1 MPLQLPNL
9 DDRTYDDLVQE
20 ALSLIPTYAPEWTN
34 HNPSDPGITLIELF
48 AYLTEMLL
56 YRLNRVTSANKQA
69 FLNLISE
76 KDLSGK
82 NKYPLINE
90 KGELQ
95 PLDEKTLND
104 KIRTEI
110 VNLRKANRA
119 VSSKD
124 FEDLAMAV
132 NETEAVQKLQQQQKV
147 ARARC
152 LPRRNLESPTPGAVE
167 LEQPGHVSVIIVPTA
182 PANSPS
188 QLELQPT
195 EKLLEA
201 VKNYLEP
208 RRLLTTRLH
217 VVRAS
222 FLTIQV
228 NIAIVLK
235 AGAKEDTVKDKVQE
249 ALNNFFDPL
258 TGGLQ
263 GKGWEFGRN
272 IYISEIYELL
282 DRLPGVDYVIPRKDK
297 DGKKTLEEVKVI
309 SNDSEQRKVIVNDQ
323 LSAVK
328 VNDHELVNFQ
338 FNKGDITIK
347 LANESDA
354 GE

>member
-1 MPLQLPNL
+1 MPLPLPNL

-20 ALSLIPTYAPEWTN
+20 AKSLIPTYAPEWTN

-48 AYLTEMLL
+48 AYLTEMLN
-56 YRLNRVTSANKQA
+56 YRLNRVTNANKQA

-76 KDLSGK
+76 T
-82 NKYPLINE
+82 KYPLINE

-110 VNLRKANRA
+110 VNLRKASRA

-124 FEDLAMAV
+124 FEDLAMAA
-132 NETEAVQKLQQQQKV
+132 NETEEVKKLQQKV

-152 LPRRNLESPTPGAVE
+152 LPRRNLKSPTPHAVDV
-167 LEQPGHVSVIIVPTA
+167 EQPGHVSVIIVPTV
-182 PANSPS
+182 PGNSPPK
-188 QLELQPT
+188 LEEYQPT
-195 EKLLEA
+195 EELLKA
-201 VKNYLEP
+201 VKNSLEQK
-208 RRLLTTRLH
+208 RLLTTRVH
-217 VVRAS
+217 VVGAT
-222 FLTIQV
+222 FLTIKV
-228 NIAIVLK
+228 NITIGLK
-235 AGAKEDTVKDKVQE
+235 PGAKEDTVKKQVEE
-249 ALNNFFDPL
+249 ALKKFFNPL

-282 DRLPGVDYVIPRKDK
+282 DRLPGVDYVAEQEQN
-297 DGKKTLEEVKVI
+297 GELVI
-309 SNDSEQRKVIVNDQ
+309 LPKDSERKERVNGQ

-328 VNDHELVNFQ
+328 VYANELVDAQ
-338 FNKGDITIK
+338 IEQSSITI
-347 LANESDA
+347 LPA
-354 GE
+354 GTSVSGG

>member
-1 MPLQLPNL
+1 MPLPLPNL

-48 AYLTEMLL
+48 AYLTEMQN
-56 YRLNRVTSANKQA
+56 YRLNRVTNANKQA

-76 KDLSGK
+76 T
-82 NKYPLINE
+82 KYPLINE

-104 KIRTEI
+104 KIPTEI
-110 VNLRKANRA
+110 VNLRKASRA

-124 FEDLAMAV
+124 FEDLAMAA
-132 NETEAVQKLQQQQKV
+132 NETEQVQKLQQQQKV

-152 LPRRNLESPTPGAVE
+152 LPRRNLESPTPHAVD
-167 LEQPGHVSVIIVPTA
+167 LEQPGHVSVIIVPNIIV
-182 PANSPS
+182 PKVPGNSPS
-188 QLELQPT
+188 PLEYQPT
-195 EKLLEA
+195 KELLNA
-201 VKNYLEP
+201 VKNSLEQK
-208 RRLLTTRLH
+208 RLLTTRVH
-217 VVRAS
+217 VVGAS
-222 FLTIQV
+222 FLTIKV
-228 NIAIVLK
+228 NITIGLK
-235 AGAKEDTVKDKVQE
+235 PGAKEDTVKKQVEE

-258 TGGLQ
+258 IGGLQ

-282 DRLPGVDYVIPRKDK
+282 DRQAGVDYVIPTKDK
-297 DGKKTLEEVKVI
+297 DGKKALEEVKVI
-309 SNDSEQRKVIVNDQ
+309 SSDSEQRKVIVNNQ

-328 VNDHELVNFQ
+328 VNDDELVNFQ
-338 FNKGDITIK
+338 FNEGDITIK
-347 LANESDA
+347 LANESDT

>member
-1 MPLQLPNL
+1 MSIPLPNL

-48 AYLTEMLL
+48 AYLTEMLN
-56 YRLNRVTSANKQA
+56 YRLNRVTNANKQA

-76 KDLSGK
+76 KKD
-82 NKYPLINE
+82 PLINE

-110 VNLRKANRA
+110 VNLRKASRA

-132 NETEAVQKLQQQQKV
+132 NETEQVQKLQQQQKV

-152 LPRRNLESPTPGAVE
+152 LPRRNLESPTPHAVDV
-167 LEQPGHVSVIIVPTA
+167 EQPGHVSVVIVPDK
-182 PANSPS
+182 PPS
-188 QLELQPT
+188 SESELQPT
-195 EKLLEA
+195 DDLLQA
-201 VKNYLEP
+201 VEDYLEP
-208 RRLLTTRLH
+208 KRLLTTRMH
-217 VVRAS
+217 VVRPRY
-222 FLTIQV
+222 LKIQV
-228 NIAIVLK
+228 RITLVLK
-235 AGAKEDTVKDKVQE
+235 PGAKEDIVKNQVVE
-249 ALNNFFDPL
+249 ALLEFFDPL
-258 TGGLQ
+258 KGGNE

-272 IYISEIYELL
+272 IYISEIYQLL
-282 DRLPGVDYVIPRKDK
+282 DRLPGVDYVKPTEQKD
-297 DGKKTLEEVKVI
+297 EVEV
-309 SNDSEQRKVIVNDQ
+309 DEQRKVKVNGQ
-323 LSAVK
+323 LSTVK
-328 VNDHELVNFQ
+328 VNDDELVKFECNEQ
-338 FNKGDITIK
+338 YITIK
-347 LANESDA
+347 LANDSDP